1 MCPSVQVVCWLPNL
15 YKNYME
21 YWYGKSYRTESSEVR
36 CYFETCKGQRLLLIP
51 PEQTKKTR
59 RHSSL
64 KAIIV
69 CSYKSSRVIIM
80 TYECCIGTPGSG
92 IPFKSP

>member
-51 PEQTKKTR
+51 PEQKKTP
-59 RHSSL
+59 SSL
-64 KAIIV
+64 ITKSHNSMFIQIIKGHN
-69 CSYKSSRVIIM
+69 YDL
-80 TYECCIGTPGSG
+80 
-92 IPFKSP
+92 